1 MAKRKREQPLP
12 QRKATRQ
19 QEAQQGIPRR
29 VWYAG
34 GGVLIVLAVAALA
47 YLGYQGQNTGFGN
60 IEGLE
65 IFPDQSRQ
73 HISGDIDYIQMPP
86 AGGAHNPE
94 WLNCGIFEEPVRP
107 ENVIHSMEHGAVWI
121 AYQPELPQGQV
132 DVLRQLVRQEQ
143 SRRGEPLIVLA
154 PLPELETPIV
164 ATAWR
169 AQLKLENAAD
179 ERLQAF
185 VDRFQRGPFTPEPG
199 ANCAFGGVMP

>member
-1 MAKRKREQPLP
+1 MAKRRREQPLP
-12 QRKATRQ
+12 QRKASSQ
-19 QEAQQGIPRR
+19 QEAQQGIPRW
-29 VWYAG
+29 VWYVG
-34 GGVLIVLAVAALA
+34 GGVLIVLVVAGLA
-47 YLGYQGQNTGFGN
+47 YLGYGGQNSGFSD

-65 IFPDQSRQ
+65 ISPDQSRQ

-94 WLNCGIFEEPVRP
+94 WLTCGTYEKPVRP

-121 AYQPELPQGQV
+121 AYQPELPPGQV

-154 PLPELETPIV
+154 PLPGLESPVV

-169 AQLKLENAAD
+169 AQLKLENPAD

-199 ANCAFGGVMP
+199 ANCAFGGIMP

>member
-1 MAKRKREQPLP
+1 MAKRKRSQPLP
-12 QRKATRQ
+12 QRKTTG
-19 QEAQQGIPRR
+19 QQGLPRW

-34 GGVLIVLAVAALA
+34 GGVLIVLVVAGLV
-47 YLGYQGQNTGFGN
+47 YLGYGGQNTSFN

-65 IFPDQSRQ
+65 TFPDQSRQ
-73 HISGDIDYIQMPP
+73 HISGDIEYIQMPP
-86 AGGAHNPE
+86 PGGAHNPE
-94 WLNCGIFEEPVRP
+94 WLTCGIYEEPVRP

-121 AYQPELPQGQV
+121 AYQPELSQGQV

-169 AQLKLENAAD
+169 AQLKVENPAD